1 MLFLLWTATG
11 CAVFL
16 SEASESQTVVKEP
29 FLEMGVLQS
38 LTTPNVVQGPGASA
52 SPGSFL
58 KMQNL
63 WPQFRPVWIYILTGA
78 AGDPYAQKVNKGW
91 EALFGAPQ
99 VPSQQSPFCHTGV
112 SIRQAPRTVLGHLNL
127 MLGVGGRGFCC
138 MPMLCDSH
146 RDEQVLS
153 QWVTAKKVAHWGSA
167 ALQSCRSW
175 MTALFQNC
183 QQQTVMFMCWWWRGW
198 VGMIVAELMHVG
210 VRKKSEVFSKQL

>member
-1 MLFLLWTATG
+1 MT
-11 CAVFL
+11 
-16 SEASESQTVVKEP
+16 
-29 FLEMGVLQS
+29 
-38 LTTPNVVQGPGASA
+38 
-52 SPGSFL
+52 
-58 KMQNL
+58 
-63 WPQFRPVWIYILTGA
+63 
-78 AGDPYAQKVNKGW
+78 
-91 EALFGAPQ
+91 
-99 VPSQQSPFCHTGV
+99 HTHKK
-112 SIRQAPRTVLGHLNL
+112 SIKAEKHCLGHRRCLPSSL
-127 MLGVGGRGFCC
+127 PFATLASQSGRLRVQCLDISIWCWGWGGGGGGFCC

-198 VGMIVAELMHVG
+198 VGMRVAELMHVG